1 MPSSLV
7 SDPSL
12 QTLSDLLEHLG
23 GLPLIGYAFTLS
35 QELPQSKIF
44 SIFRHVKGST
54 VSCCPKNKFS
64 KENRSY
70 LRSRYHCTNSLLNS
84 IGRGTNPDH
93 ADYASTSCYGC
104 TDRLT
109 P

>member
-44 SIFRHVKGST
+44 SIFRHVKG
-54 VSCCPKNKFS
+54 VSMN
-64 KENRSY
+64 
-70 LRSRYHCTNSLLNS
+70 
-84 IGRGTNPDH
+84 
-93 ADYASTSCYGC
+93 
-104 TDRLT
+104 
-109 P
+109 